1 MKLFLNFLCCFLVF
15 TLPIQNV
22 ILKNEAT
29 KVIKQATAIEAPPQ
43 RQLKQ
48 HKAGRKLQGNPMI
61 EIILLLILIYM
72 IFNAPVWGI
81 ALLTLPMLFGAA
93 TSVQGR
99 RLV

>member
-1 MKLFLNFLCCFLVF
+1 
-15 TLPIQNV
+15 
-22 ILKNEAT
+22 
-29 KVIKQATAIEAPPQ
+29 
-43 RQLKQ
+43 
-48 HKAGRKLQGNPMI
+48 MI